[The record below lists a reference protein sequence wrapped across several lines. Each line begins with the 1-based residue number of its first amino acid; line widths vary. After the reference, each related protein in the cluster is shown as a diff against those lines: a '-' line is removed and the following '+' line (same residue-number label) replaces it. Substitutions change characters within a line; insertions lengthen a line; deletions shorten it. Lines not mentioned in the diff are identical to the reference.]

1 MFLTSGDMPERPSFS
16 SRIDFEDYD
25 TAHTPRINN
34 NDYDMGLFKL
44 FQIMIF
50 PISNLNLGSW
60 YQPRDN
66 RKPLKKE
73 KKGDHMITGIHIKQ
87 P

>member
-1 MFLTSGDMPERPSFS
+1 MPERPSFS

-50 PISNLNLGSW
+50 PISNLNLGS
-60 YQPRDN
+60 
-66 RKPLKKE
+66 
-73 KKGDHMITGIHIKQ
+73 
-87 P
+87 